1 MPEGLFYEISKSEAG
16 FCYIRTWFDS
26 VHKSYQNAVAASFDT
41 DPDGELYASWAI
53 EARSYAEMVRLL
65 AVAHKFAVDPNK
77 PGERD
82 DVDID
87 KLLTYLEEVGCQVVK
102 DPRLNKWVRVSELD
116 PGELWE
122 IDREAMRHAYPA
134 QRFYP
139 FETVAEYADQAKRRI
154 ASAIA
159 LSGGK
164 WDFLREWLDECLP
177 VAKNT
182 EKKAPEVI
190 TLDMVR
196 EFLKARQPEE

>member
-1 MPEGLFYEISKSEAG
+1 MPVKGLFYEVSKSEAG

-26 VHKSYQNAVAASFDT
+26 VHKSYQNTVGASFDT

-53 EARSYAEMVRLL
+53 EARSYTEMVRLL
-65 AVAHKFAVDPNK
+65 AVAHRFAVDPNK

-87 KLLTYLEEVGCQVVK
+87 KLLTYLGEVGCQVVK
-102 DPRLNKWVRVSELD
+102 DPRLNKWVRVSELQ

-122 IDREAMRHAYPA
+122 IDRETMRHAYPA
-134 QRFYP
+134 QRFYH
-139 FETVAEYADQAKRRI
+139 FEAVAEYEDQAKRHI
-154 ASAIA
+154 ASAISEDA
-159 LSGGK
+159 K

-177 VAKNT
+177 VIKNT

-190 TLDMVR
+190 TPDMVR
-196 EFLKARQPEE
+196 EFLKAREPEE